1 MSTPD
6 TDEIQRKIKKPQAI
20 DNAPTAITHIQA
32 MKCAAII
39 GAILDGHDGFK
50 EVGGT
55 VIKFLQA
62 AAIEANG
69 GEPMHPTSRESWSI
83 IDAAVWPRSGR
94 PRPQPDVD

>member
-6 TDEIQRKIKKPQAI
+6 PDERQNIINETQAI

-55 VIKFLQA
+55 VVKFLQA

-69 GEPMHPTSRESWSI
+69 GESMHPTSRESWSI
-83 IDAAVWPRSGR
+83 IDAAVWPMPGR